1 MAKNILPKNRMDDL
15 ALFPQ
20 EGTND
25 VAPVVGAPAE
35 GKAEP
40 KKRGK
45 KPDPNV
51 QREHGSRQG
60 LQHGFTRRT
69 MIFKESTLQDLI
81 QYAELNGITI
91 KDAIDFVICSFMD
104 DIRQHPEKMQEATKR
119 LQDEKNKKMREFMNG
134 GKSE

>member
-1 MAKNILPKNRMDDL
+1 MAKNILKNRMDDL

-20 EGTND
+20 ETTD
-25 VAPVVGAPAE
+25 DAPVVGAPAE

-51 QREHGSRQG
+51 CKESGSRQG
-60 LQHGFTRRT
+60 LQKGFTRRT
-69 MIFKESTLQDLI
+69 MIFKEKTLNDLL
-81 QYAELNGITI
+81 QFADLNDLSI

-104 DIRQHPEKMQEATKR
+104 DIRQHPERMKETTER
-119 LQDEKNKKMREFMNG
+119 LQRERNAKLNDFING
-134 GKSE
+134 GTSE

>member
-1 MAKNILPKNRMDDL
+1 MAKNILKNRMDDL

-20 EGTND
+20 EGTD
-25 VAPVVGAPAE
+25 EKTVVADRAPGE

-51 QREHGSRQG
+51 CKESGSRQG
-60 LQHGFTRRT
+60 LQKGFTRRT
-69 MIFKESTLQDLI
+69 MIFKEKTLNDLL
-81 QYAELNGITI
+81 QFADLNDLSI

-104 DIRQHPEKMQEATKR
+104 DIRQHPEKMKETTER
-119 LQDEKNKKMREFMNG
+119 LQRERNAKLNDFING
-134 GKSE
+134 GTSE